1 MDNTNIQTGI
11 QYFKAGNKTSA
22 LQIFQKVLEQE
33 PNNEVAWLWL
43 AACVDKPEQKKECF
57 HKVLAIN
64 PNNTNAQKA
73 LAELELQTIPDI
85 KPIPQNGTVLKCPS
99 CGSVMGKPDHT
110 GLVQCNYCGTTIT
123 YHPPVEKVERKNI
136 ERFLEI
142 CQTALDGKN
151 YDEVVQY
158 ANKIL
163 EIDPKNITAWINKAI
178 ATFWLTTGANNRYD
192 EAMEY
197 LLKAEQ
203 IDKDYPLI
211 SETRDFLTRN
221 QSEWFIHLASQ
232 EIKNG
237 AAIAN
242 IYTDSYEAKKN
253 SEEYYIK
260 AMNNIL
266 LASHYDPTNYHNLK
280 FINELASKVNWI
292 DWSKEVKNKIAL
304 VKAIDSLLDLRK
316 QLKENQANLEKL
328 KRENGLFTG
337 IKTETTTN
345 KIKWL
350 KQQIAEHE
358 RIVNIE
364 VKS

>member
-1 MDNTNIQTGI
+1 MDNANIQTGI
-11 QYFKAGNKTSA
+11 QYFKAGNKTGA
-22 LQIFQKVLEQE
+22 LQVFLQVLERE
-33 PNNEVAWLWL
+33 PNNEIAWLWL
-43 AACVDKPEQKKECF
+43 AACVDEPEQKRDCF

-64 PNNTNAQKA
+64 PTNTNAQKA
-73 LAELELQTIPDI
+73 LAELELQTIVDV
-85 KPIPQNGTVLKCPS
+85 KPVLQQGTVLKCPS

-110 GLVQCNYCGTTIT
+110 GLVQCGYCGTTIT

-142 CQTALDGKN
+142 CKAALDGKN

-163 EIDPKNITAWINKAI
+163 EVDPKNINAWINKAI

-211 SETRDFLTRN
+211 SETRDFLTRS
-221 QSEWFIHLASQ
+221 QSEWYIHLATQ

-237 AAIAN
+237 AEIAN
-242 IYTDSYEAKKN
+242 IYTDSYEARKN
-253 SEEYYIK
+253 SQEYYIK

-280 FINELASKVNWI
+280 FINDLASKVNWI

-304 VKAIDSLLDLRK
+304 FKAVDSLPGVRK
-316 QLKENQANLEKL
+316 QLKENQAKLEKL
-328 KRENGLFTG
+328 KTENGLFTG
-337 IKTETTTN
+337 IKIETTTN

-350 KQQIAEHE
+350 KQRIAEYE
-358 RIVNIE
+358 RIAN
-364 VKS
+364 S